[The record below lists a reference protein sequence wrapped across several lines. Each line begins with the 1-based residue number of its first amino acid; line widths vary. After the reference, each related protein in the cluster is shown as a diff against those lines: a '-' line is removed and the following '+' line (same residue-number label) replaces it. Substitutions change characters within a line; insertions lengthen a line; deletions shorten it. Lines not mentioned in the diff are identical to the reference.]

1 MVRAVGNVL
10 ECILR
15 RFLSVWGLPK
25 DPRKLAKF
33 KSPSVIQALNFK
45 DAVRLP
51 LGDSY
56 VDQVG
61 AAESQL
67 RSTEWKAGFCPWS
80 PRCLGEKR

>member
-15 RFLSVWGLPK
+15 CFLSVWGLPK

-45 DAVRLP
+45 DALSDYHWEILMWTRW
-51 LGDSY
+51 G
-56 VDQVG
+56 QQR
-61 AAESQL
+61 AN
-67 RSTEWKAGFCPWS
+67 
-80 PRCLGEKR
+80 